1 MRIIFT
7 KTSATSAYATVWT
20 VIDLLAWIVV
30 PQLAYVAVVACRF
43 YTTFFASV
51 RCFLRGATGHTEHVL
66 RGFSIQRVVLD
77 LIMAVP
83 ASVPVSTVIALDFDV
98 ALVVFAAEHKF
109 FLNLVLIVV
118 VVVVLD

>member
-30 PQLAYVAVVACRF
+30 PQLAYVAVVAGRL
-43 YTTFFASV
+43 YTTFLASV
-51 RCFLRGATGHTEHVL
+51 RCFLRGTTGHTEHVL

-77 LIMAVP
+77 LVMAVS
-83 ASVPVSTVIALDFDV
+83 ASVPVPAIIALDFDV

-109 FLNLVLIVV
+109 FFNLVLIVI

>member
-1 MRIIFT
+1 MCVVFT
-7 KTSATSAYATVWT
+7 KTSTTSAYATVWA

-30 PQLAYVAVVACRF
+30 PQLAYVAVVAGRL

-51 RCFLRGATGHTEHVL
+51 RCFLRGATGHAEHVL

-83 ASVPVSTVIALDFDV
+83 ASVPVAAIIALDFDV
-98 ALVVFAAEHKF
+98 APVVFAAEHKF
-109 FLNLVLIVV
+109 FFHLVLLIVV
-118 VVVVLD
+118 LVVLD